1 MRRMH
6 RGWRRSARTTWSS
19 RETPLIREIL
29 LDHVSQRPRL
39 ATRLFEELRA
49 DFGAIH
55 ERRMWRA
62 LDWLIRAGLVRVV
75 GRLHQQARYVRSPAP
90 RRIDFAAPLRGL
102 AKKST
107 LLA

>member
-1 MRRMH
+1 
-6 RGWRRSARTTWSS
+6 
-19 RETPLIREIL
+19 
-29 LDHVSQRPRL
+29 
-39 ATRLFEELRA
+39 LFEELRA